1 MRFDTKIAIV
11 LRGDVPTWQKLNMT
25 AFLASGVAG
34 GRDEV
39 LGEPYEDGSGQRYL
53 PMFRQPV
60 LVFSADAD
68 GLRRVWEQAVSR
80 DLGIAVFTEEL
91 FGTGND
97 EDNRAAVRAVPGE
110 KLALTGLAIHGRRA
124 DVDKAVRG
132 LTLHP

>member
-39 LGEPYEDGSGQRYL
+39 MGEPYQDGSGQRYL

-60 LVFSADAD
+60 LVFSTDAD

-80 DLGIAVFTEEL
+80 DLGVAVFTEEL

-97 EDNRAAVRAVPGE
+97 EDNRAAVRAMPGE
-110 KLALTGLAIHGRRA
+110 KLALTGLAVHGRRG